1 MHQPPL
7 LRCLFATIVV
17 LAVTPPCARTA
28 NGQTATVDRDPIE
41 GRWLGKVGFP
51 EDRVDIGIEF
61 KRDEKG
67 EVVAYLYQPVVN
79 FYGLKLGAVK
89 LQDGHY
95 VASDFPFD
103 LILSGERLEGTYF
116 PLKAPISLGR
126 TETLPAEVAVPDLPA
141 GPGPSWQVKLGGA
154 IYAPAAIRGGVVYVG
169 TTGGMFYAVDRRDG
183 AFVWSFAAGR
193 AVLGGALV
201 TEEHVYFACD
211 NGYLFKLDRATGK
224 EVWRYD
230 LGDARIGRVLEH
242 QVVTNSG
249 DFDFDHAAPQPV
261 LLDGVLFVGSGDG
274 RMHGVN
280 AESGKPVWTFEAKGK
295 IRTDAV
301 IVGDRVVFGTLDGI
315 VYAVTRDVGREVWKK
330 ETRAAIT
337 ASPALVDGRII
348 VGNRGGLLAALDAAT
363 GATLWRML
371 FWGSAV
377 ESTAAPL
384 EGSLFSIGSSDMRR
398 VSVIDAK
405 DGRVVWRTDVF
416 GWAWPRPAVAGNRI
430 YCSVLAPSPYEIR
443 HYGSLVALDRETG
456 RVVWRWAMPV
466 WPGSFL
472 NGFAAAPV
480 VDGDSVVV
488 GGLDGTLYAFRA
500 G

>member
-1 MHQPPL
+1 M
-7 LRCLFATIVV
+7 
-17 LAVTPPCARTA
+17 
-28 NGQTATVDRDPIE
+28 
-41 GRWLGKVGFP
+41 
-51 EDRVDIGIEF
+51 
-61 KRDEKG
+61 
-67 EVVAYLYQPVVN
+67 
-79 FYGLKLGAVK
+79 
-89 LQDGHY
+89 
-95 VASDFPFD
+95 
-103 LILSGERLEGTYF
+103 
-116 PLKAPISLGR
+116 
-126 TETLPAEVAVPDLPA
+126 
-141 GPGPSWQVKLGGA
+141 
-154 IYAPAAIRGGVVYVG
+154 
-169 TTGGMFYAVDRRDG
+169 
-183 AFVWSFAAGR
+183 
-193 AVLGGALV
+193 
-201 TEEHVYFACD
+201 
-211 NGYLFKLDRATGK
+211 
-224 EVWRYD
+224 
-230 LGDARIGRVLEH
+230 
-242 QVVTNSG
+242 
-249 DFDFDHAAPQPV
+249 
-261 LLDGVLFVGSGDG
+261 
-274 RMHGVN
+274 
-280 AESGKPVWTFEAKGK
+280 
-295 IRTDAV
+295 
-301 IVGDRVVFGTLDGI
+301 FGTLDGI